1 MFISSHPHA
10 ATSDDSAPERRV
22 NVAACR
28 RRRHASTSFLPPP
41 DIMRQYGGVIADA
54 PERILK
60 ILEADSAHLRERQLN
75 IINAKMKDIQRVH
88 WMTYSF
94 IAGGYGMTLIFAMMN
109 KDVLAGIVL
118 TTTIIGT
125 VTSFMKQRHDRATDV
140 SEKATSSE

>member
-28 RRRHASTSFLPPP
+28 RHASTSFLPPP
-41 DIMRQYGGVIADA
+41 DIMRQYGAVIADA

-75 IINAKMKDIQRVH
+75 IINAKMNDIQRVH
-88 WMTYSF
+88 WMSYSF
-94 IAGGYGMTLIFAMMN
+94 IAGGYGMALIFAMMN